1 MYLNDNEA
9 REKTG
14 AIVDAVSATLKSM
27 AEVSKTYSLLFMVD
41 TLEKVGVSNYFSCE
55 IRRIMDIAYKSWQ
68 QRDQEMMMDMETCAM
83 AFRILRMHGY
93 DVSSDVLSH
102 FSEESR
108 VHDSV
113 DGNQS
118 DTKAVLELYKASNV
132 RILEDE
138 RTLDKVGSWTAQLL
152 RQQLR
157 SGTVSSSVMPQ
168 EVEYALQLP
177 FYSSTLEPLQ
187 HKRNI
192 EHFSANGIHMRKPD
206 FLPRDAAQDILAL
219 AIAEFHSA
227 QSLYRQQLE
236 YMESWVKEV
245 RLDQLKFLRIL
256 PLDVLFF
263 LASAVLPREL
273 SDARI
278 AWIQNCI
285 LTTAVDDLFDVAGS
299 SEELENLV
307 ALFDKWDA
315 HDEVG
320 FCSQNVEIVFYAVYN
335 TSNKIGATAAEV
347 QNRSIN
353 SHIAQLWVDTAR
365 AMMKEAEWSR
375 EGYVPTMEEYMPVA
389 EVSFALGPIIPTSLY
404 LIGPELSEE
413 VVRGPEYGE
422 LVRLTNVCC
431 RLLNDMASYKRE
443 SGDGKVTNSVLLL
456 AGGGAGEAA
465 SVEAA
470 KDEIRR
476 AVEASKRELL
486 GLVTRHDAPAAGSGG
501 RVPRPCKDLF
511 WNMCKM
517 ASLTYLKA
525 NGYCSLEDMVGAA
538 RAVVHEQLKL

>member
-1 MYLNDNEA
+1 MPA
-9 REKTG
+9 
-14 AIVDAVSATLKSM
+14 AVVFRSATS
-27 AEVSKTYSLLFMVD
+27 STS
-41 TLEKVGVSNYFSCE
+41 TT
-55 IRRIMDIAYKSWQ
+55 RSWQ

-93 DVSSDVLSH
+93 DVPSDVLSH

-113 DGNQS
+113 HGNQN
-118 DTKAVLELYKASNV
+118 DTKALLELYKAFNV
-132 RILEDE
+132 RILEDDT
-138 RTLDKVGSWTAQLL
+138 TLDKVGSWTAELL

-177 FYSSTLEPLQ
+177 FYPYTLEPLE

-192 EHFSANGIHMRKPD
+192 EHFSANGIHMRKSE
-206 FLPRDAAQDILAL
+206 FLPRDAAEDILAL
-219 AIAEFHSA
+219 AVAEFHSA
-227 QSLYRQQLE
+227 QSLYRQELQ

-245 RLDQLKFLRIL
+245 RLDQLKFVRIL

-263 LASAVLPREL
+263 LASSVLPREL

-285 LTTAVDDLFDVAGS
+285 LTVVVDDFFDVAGS
-299 SEELENLV
+299 REELENLV
-307 ALFDKWDA
+307 AQFEKWDA

-320 FCSQNVEIVFYAVYN
+320 FCSENVETVFYALYN
-335 TSNKIGATAAEV
+335 TSNKIGARATEV
-347 QNRSIN
+347 QNRSVN
-353 SHIAQLWVDTAR
+353 SHIAELWVDTVR
-365 AMMKEAEWSR
+365 AMRKDAEWSR
-375 EGYVPTMEEYMPVA
+375 EGYVPTMLEYMPVA
-389 EVSFALGPIIPTSLY
+389 EVSFALGPIIRAPLY

-422 LVRLTNVCC
+422 LARLTDVCC
-431 RLLNDMASYKRE
+431 RLLNDMATYKTE
-443 SGDGKVTNSVLLL
+443 SGDGKVANSVLLL
-456 AGGGAGEAA
+456 AGGAGGGEAA

-476 AVEASKRELL
+476 TVEASKRELL
-486 GLVTRHDAPAAGSGG
+486 GLVTRDDAPAADAGG

-511 WNMCKM
+511 WNMCKV
-517 ASLTYLKA
+517 ANLTYLQA
-525 NGYCSLEDMVGAA
+525 NGYCSLEEMVGATS
-538 RAVVHEQLKL
+538 AVVHEQLKV